1 MALTVSTTAGHD
13 GPQPLQ
19 SSPTRAYLAKR
30 DPDDAGTA
38 SGNEHLI
45 SACLKLGLSLHL
57 NPVNGHLLWSNEGQR
72 AAAGFQ
78 NPTVRRMTAAG
89 VYVRDFAVPGRYQ
102 PAGSVAG
109 NVAGDRGIA
118 NHLAFE
124 GLTLSTATENA
135 LVQDGPAA
143 DVGRDRPLAPW
154 PSIWAAAQPLPSTSI
169 LWRPWCWHRPRRS
182 SSPPTAW

>member
-1 MALTVSTTAGHD
+1 MPVTVSTAAERG
-13 GPQPLQ
+13 GRQPLQ

-78 NPTVRRMTAAG
+78 IPTVRRMTAAG

-118 NHLAFE
+118 NNLAFE
-124 GLTLSTATENA
+124 GLTLSTATETRWCRTA
-135 LVQDGPAA
+135 
-143 DVGRDRPLAPW
+143 
-154 PSIWAAAQPLPSTSI
+154 PLPTWAGI
-169 LWRPWCWHRPRRS
+169 GL
-182 SSPPTAW
+182 